1 MKPTISVKS
10 LSHSF
15 RVNDSLNGATLRVLS
30 NISLEVGQGSFISII
45 GPSGCGKTTLLK
57 LIGGLLEPDS
67 GSVTIDGAP
76 PREAQRRK
84 RIGFVFQD
92 PSLLPWRTVLQ
103 NIRLPLELNKGLN
116 GGLDAG
122 HSKQGHEE
130 VDRLLGAMGL
140 ADFGGY
146 YPHELSA
153 GMRQR
158 VALARALATDPDV
171 LLMDEPL
178 GALDEMTREAMRYEI
193 LNVWER
199 SHRKTVLFVTHSIA
213 EAVALSHRVVIMSP
227 RPGRILQ
234 EIAID
239 LPHPRDESIERSQD
253 FLDYTYTVR
262 DTLSRGVAQGI
273 GEARGSGEEGA
284 VGAATSPG

>member
-1 MKPTISVKS
+1 
-10 LSHSF
+10 
-15 RVNDSLNGATLRVLS
+15 
-30 NISLEVGQGSFISII
+30 
-45 GPSGCGKTTLLK
+45 
-57 LIGGLLEPDS
+57 
-67 GSVTIDGAP
+67 
-76 PREAQRRK
+76 
-84 RIGFVFQD
+84 
-92 PSLLPWRTVLQ
+92 
-103 NIRLPLELNKGLN
+103 
-116 GGLDAG
+116 
-122 HSKQGHEE
+122 
-130 VDRLLGAMGL
+130 
-140 ADFGGY
+140 
-146 YPHELSA
+146 
-153 GMRQR
+153 
-158 VALARALATDPDV
+158 
-171 LLMDEPL
+171 MDEPL

-273 GEARGSGEEGA
+273 EEACGSGEEGA